1 MLARISRIK
10 LLEPASLVLAIC
22 LVLYVVIS
30 VSGRTIIPVL
40 IAFSASISILAFTLK
55 RPEYLVLS
63 FFFLLPFSLENPEG
77 VTAGELAFLSLAVII
92 AFIFFFLP
100 VITGRIKIETP
111 LDKMFLIFTLLLP
124 IASILGLLHG
134 ANLYASIGE
143 LTYFTGILIYFA
155 LRHYLDKESFQKSLL
170 FVFTLVLI
178 FVIVRN
184 FYNYQEIILQAYLP
198 WQVEK
203 ARVTSN
209 EVLILFFT
217 TLCTSSFVYSK
228 NLKQTVFSLLFLGG
242 GFLSLILTQSRG
254 YWLAFLISFSV
265 VFIFVSA
272 KKKNRM
278 VLYFSIILALTLG
291 IAKIYFSDFFDL
303 IFNAI
308 LIRFESIS
316 TSAQVDISL
325 LERFQ
330 ESATVFSKIAINPIL
345 GYGFGTEYVKFIFF
359 ERIHISTSYIHN
371 GYLAAWYKLGLPGLL
386 ILLGI
391 CVSIFRNSFRIF
403 KNSELLINKVLGL
416 TIMATLAGMM
426 LVNNTSP
433 QFLALDSIVLLT
445 VMGAYCS
452 EFSQSKYMRSSRS

>member
-1 MLARISRIK
+1 
-10 LLEPASLVLAIC
+10 
-22 LVLYVVIS
+22 
-30 VSGRTIIPVL
+30 
-40 IAFSASISILAFTLK
+40 
-55 RPEYLVLS
+55 
-63 FFFLLPFSLENPEG
+63 
-77 VTAGELAFLSLAVII
+77 
-92 AFIFFFLP
+92 
-100 VITGRIKIETP
+100 
-111 LDKMFLIFTLLLP
+111 MFLIFTLLLP